1 MFKVSPI
8 GIYIHRKYVNF
19 VDETR
24 ILIILLLSIAVVI
37 KNYLSKI
44 RISLAVIMELT
55 EWKLHWNMLI
65 SDEMNVTYIESAKLI
80 SG

>member
-1 MFKVSPI
+1 MSKVSPI

-19 VDETR
+19 VDETG
-24 ILIILLLSIAVVI
+24 ILVILLSIAVVI

-44 RISLAVIMELT
+44 RISLAVIMVLT
-55 EWKLHWNMLI
+55 ERKLHWNMLI
-65 SDEMNVTYIESAKLI
+65 SDKMNVTYIESAKLI

>member
-1 MFKVSPI
+1 MSKVSPI

-24 ILIILLLSIAVVI
+24 ILIILLSIAVVI

-44 RISLAVIMELT
+44 RISLAVIVELT
-55 EWKLHWNMLI
+55 E
-65 SDEMNVTYIESAKLI
+65 
-80 SG
+80 

>member
-1 MFKVSPI
+1 MSKVSPI

-24 ILIILLLSIAVVI
+24 ILVILLLSIAVVI

-44 RISLAVIMELT
+44 RISLAVIMVLT
-55 EWKLHWNMLI
+55 ERKLHWNMLI
-65 SDEMNVTYIESAKLI
+65 SDKMNVTYIESAKLI